1 MFGAY
6 PIISRIGLKWN
17 IKEATFVSFAGL
29 RGAIAIALAIA
40 LDSELRRD
48 TAPGDPR
55 REEVTDMFG
64 VTGGI
69 VLFSLVFNGTLAG
82 PILRR
87 LGLADSS
94 SERLK
99 IVEGNISILRKHVLS
114 TMSKVTET
122 NPKTFDSVDLDILR
136 QHVPLLGHLSDPEL
150 LKHLPDKVER
160 SAMIKGFVTQSNWD
174 LLADLVAEATHE
186 PKMTSNLN
194 TVNEDTDVDGARQV
208 DTDTS
213 ESVDETMLK
222 EQRKVFVDLLRG
234 AYRKQIDNG
243 EVDVKQGQVV
253 FTLQRSV
260 DYAEHSVA
268 EGEKLQDWDFLNKP
282 LKFQQAKTKCCADGH
297 AYSSL
302 LDADESEKVHRTIA
316 FLRAHCE
323 AESIYV
329 DAMGLCSETG
339 SMVQAYKESAV
350 LQESLGQ
357 CEKARE
363 YLQTVK
369 NLNMYATYILCDV
382 LVSIF
387 MFCILHLIY
396 NEQ

>member
-6 PIISRIGLKWN
+6 PILSRIGLKWN
-17 IKEATFVSFAGL
+17 IKEAIFVSFGGL
-29 RGAIAIALAIA
+29 RGAIAIALAIS

-55 REEVTDMFG
+55 RDEATDMFG

-82 PILRR
+82 PLLRR
-87 LGLADSS
+87 LGLVDSS

-99 IVEGNISILRKHVLS
+99 IVEGNISLLRKHVMS

-122 NPKTFDSVDLDILR
+122 NPKTFNSVDLDILR
-136 QHVPLLGHLSDPEL
+136 EHVPLLDHLSDHEL
-150 LKHLPDKVER
+150 LEHLPDKVER
-160 SAMIKGFVTQSNWD
+160 SAMINGFVTQSNWD
-174 LLADLVAEATHE
+174 LLAETVQE
-186 PKMTSNLN
+186 PKRTSNLD
-194 TVNEDTDVDGARQV
+194 TVNEDTVVDGACPV
-208 DTDTS
+208 DDGTDTS
-213 ESVDETMLK
+213 DSVDETMLK
-222 EQRKVFVDLLRG
+222 EQRKVFIDLLRG
-234 AYRKQIDNG
+234 AYRKQVANG

-253 FTLQRSV
+253 FALQRSV
-260 DYAEHSVA
+260 DYAENAVA
-268 EGEKLQDWDFLNKP
+268 QGEKLQDFDFLNKS
-282 LKFQQAKTKCCADGH
+282 LKFQQAKTKCCVDGH

-302 LDADESEKVHRTIA
+302 LDPDESEKVYRTIA

-323 AESIYV
+323 AESMYG
-329 DAMGLCSETG
+329 DAMGLCSEKA
-339 SMVQAYKESAV
+339 SMVEAYKESAV
-350 LQESLGQ
+350 LKESLRQ

-387 MFCILHLIY
+387 MFCNLHLLIY
-396 NEQ
+396 IEQ

>member
-6 PIISRIGLKWN
+6 PILSRIGLKWN
-17 IKEATFVSFAGL
+17 IKEAIFVSFGGL
-29 RGAIAIALAIA
+29 RGAIAIALAIS

-55 REEVTDMFG
+55 REEATDMFG

-82 PILRR
+82 PLLRR
-87 LGLADSS
+87 LGLVDSS

-99 IVEGNISILRKHVLS
+99 IVEGTISLLRKHVMS

-122 NPKTFDSVDLDILR
+122 NPKTFNSVDLDILR
-136 QHVPLLGHLSDPEL
+136 EHVPLLDHLSDHEL
-150 LKHLPDKVER
+150 LEHLPDKVER
-160 SAMIKGFVTQSNWD
+160 SAMINGFVTQSNWD
-174 LLADLVAEATHE
+174 LLAETVQE
-186 PKMTSNLN
+186 PKKTSNLD
-194 TVNEDTDVDGARQV
+194 TVNEDKVVDGACPV
-208 DTDTS
+208 DDDTDTS
-213 ESVDETMLK
+213 DSVDETMLK
-222 EQRKVFVDLLRG
+222 EQRKVFIDLLRG
-234 AYRKQIDNG
+234 AYSKQIANG

-253 FTLQRSV
+253 FALQRSV
-260 DYAEHSVA
+260 DYAENAVA
-268 EGEKLQDWDFLNKP
+268 QGEKLQDWTFLNKS
-282 LKFQQAKTKCCADGH
+282 LKFQQAKTKCCVDGH

-302 LDADESEKVHRTIA
+302 LDPDESEKVYRTIA

-323 AESIYV
+323 AESMYG
-329 DAMGLCSETG
+329 DAMGLCSEKA
-339 SMVQAYKESAV
+339 SMVEAYKESTV
-350 LQESLGQ
+350 LKESLRQ

-387 MFCILHLIY
+387 MFCNLHLLIY
-396 NEQ
+396 IEQ